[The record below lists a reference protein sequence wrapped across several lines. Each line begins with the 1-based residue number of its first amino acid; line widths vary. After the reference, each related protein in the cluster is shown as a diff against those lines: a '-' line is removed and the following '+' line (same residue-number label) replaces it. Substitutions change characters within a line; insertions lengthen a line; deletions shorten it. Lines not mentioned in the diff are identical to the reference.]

1 MTLASYVNIATYKF
15 VRLDN
20 LKERRRSLRKQCV
33 RWGLKGTILLS
44 TEGINLFVAGQRQSI
59 DKLLTRLR
67 EDPAFNDLDIKE
79 SLSDNQPFNRMLVR
93 IKKEIIAFGIEGI
106 DPLQQPAPKL
116 EPRELKQWLDEGRA
130 VTLLDTRNQ
139 YEIRLGTF
147 RNAVP
152 IGIDHFSE
160 FPDAVSRLPDDWKQ
174 RPVVM
179 FCTGGIR
186 CEKAGPLMLR
196 EGFQQIYQL
205 HGGILK
211 YFEECGGEH
220 FQGECFVF
228 DQRVAV
234 DSKLAKT
241 ATTQC
246 YACQE
251 PLTAAEQLS
260 EKYVPGESCP
270 YCYRG
275 PAEQLAI
282 TIEQRHAALRRL
294 TDPLPGSRPYE
305 NRRPIRVPQRFD
317 GMTLLDFLAGCL
329 PHIPRDQWQGV
340 CERGEMLGDAG
351 RVLAAHIV
359 RAGERYLHVLPGT
372 TEPAVNADMRIL
384 YEDASIIVLNKPA
397 PLPMHPSGRFH
408 RNTVS
413 HIMSEL
419 YRPQVPRVAHRLD
432 ANTTGVVVLSRTR
445 HVAARLQP
453 QFERR
458 EVRKSYLVRSVGQPV
473 ADEFV
478 CHERISA
485 TCGEVGVRRV
495 EESGLEACTEFSVL
509 GRAADGTS
517 LLEARP
523 ITGRTNQIRVH
534 LWHLG
539 IPVCGDP
546 LYLPAGQVGDQQT
559 LALTDSP
566 LCLHAWRI
574 GFTHPTTGEP
584 AVFEAPWPSWASP
597 ERGTSFCAR

>member
-59 DKLLTRLR
+59 DKLLTWLR

-152 IGIDHFSE
+152 IGIDHFRE

-359 RAGERYLHVLPGT
+359 RAARHNRARGQRRH
-372 TEPAVNADMRIL
+372 ADPVRRCVDHRL
-384 YEDASIIVLNKPA
+384 EQTGASADASQRKV
-397 PLPMHPSGRFH
+397 PSQH
-408 RNTVS
+408 
-413 HIMSEL
+413 
-419 YRPQVPRVAHRLD
+419 RVAHHER
-432 ANTTGVVVLSRTR
+432 VVSAAS
-445 HVAARLQP
+445 AAR
-453 QFERR
+453 R
-458 EVRKSYLVRSVGQPV
+458 
-473 ADEFV
+473 
-478 CHERISA
+478 
-485 TCGEVGVRRV
+485 
-495 EESGLEACTEFSVL
+495 
-509 GRAADGTS
+509 
-517 LLEARP
+517 
-523 ITGRTNQIRVH
+523 
-534 LWHLG
+534 
-539 IPVCGDP
+539 
-546 LYLPAGQVGDQQT
+546 
-559 LALTDSP
+559 
-566 LCLHAWRI
+566 
-574 GFTHPTTGEP
+574 
-584 AVFEAPWPSWASP
+584 ASP
-597 ERGTSFCAR
+597 GRQHDRCRGPEPHPPRGRPLAAAIRATRGTQVVSGSQRGAASG